1 MGPRHAT
8 PSESAGAA
16 AGPWSHQGGSR
27 HELVPWPG
35 EPSSLRGRNRGL
47 GCRGRPSAAETHSPP
62 ERGLPGP
69 EGLIGDPG
77 SYAAGSRA
85 LRPCLV
91 HTATAQLA
99 PRGSGARPASG
110 RRRKPQAGAQRGPL
124 GLGGKQRTTN
134 SRLIA
139 CPAQPHSPREQA
151 PARAQ
156 SRPDGLWAPR
166 ALHPHLPRP
175 GPLLGPGRRQA
186 ALTLTAAPPEILG
199 EEIKARLELYPEGF
213 DFSSNT
219 EFKTLFPLPLKGVSE
234 TALEA
239 FSIDAASVMKP
250 PCS

>member
-69 EGLIGDPG
+69 EGLIVGPWV
-77 SYAAGSRA
+77 
-85 LRPCLV
+85 LRGRV
-91 HTATAQLA
+91 T
-99 PRGSGARPASG
+99 RPAAMPGAHSNRSACASG
-110 RRRKPQAGAQRGPL
+110 VWGPPREWEEEEAPGWGTEGPL

-175 GPLLGPGRRQA
+175 GSNFKMERGTSLETLAGKG
-186 ALTLTAAPPEILG
+186 LTL
-199 EEIKARLELYPEGF
+199 R
-213 DFSSNT
+213 
-219 EFKTLFPLPLKGVSE
+219 
-234 TALEA
+234 
-239 FSIDAASVMKP
+239 
-250 PCS
+250 

>member
-110 RRRKPQAGAQRGPL
+110 RRRKPQAGAQRGRWVWVASREPPTAGSSL
-124 GLGGKQRTTN
+124 ALLSRT
-134 SRLIA
+134 
-139 CPAQPHSPREQA
+139 A
-151 PARAQ
+151 PG
-156 SRPDGLWAPR
+156 SRPQPEPR
-166 ALHPHLPRP
+166 AAPTASGPRGPCIPTSPAP
-175 GPLLGPGRRQA
+175 GLSWAQAGGRPPSRSQQLL
-186 ALTLTAAPPEILG
+186 
-199 EEIKARLELYPEGF
+199 
-213 DFSSNT
+213 
-219 EFKTLFPLPLKGVSE
+219 LK
-234 TALEA
+234 
-239 FSIDAASVMKP
+239 F
-250 PCS
+250 